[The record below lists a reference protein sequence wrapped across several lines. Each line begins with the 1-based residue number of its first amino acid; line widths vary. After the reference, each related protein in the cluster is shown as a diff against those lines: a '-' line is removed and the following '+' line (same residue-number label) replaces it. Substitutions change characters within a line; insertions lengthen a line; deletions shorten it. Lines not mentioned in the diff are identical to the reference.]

1 MSRWVGFLVVLLA
14 CVPAVG
20 AVAQDREAARREFDE
35 ATRQFEQGHYALA
48 LRGFE
53 RSYELMQGDPRGPLI
68 LYNIGR
74 AQEALGRLQDAIAS
88 FERYLA
94 DAPSDAPFRE
104 NTIDLL
110 RDLRARVADGEGSA
124 STPASAPSSSTPAGG
139 GLGALDVTG
148 LVLLGVGAAAGL
160 ASIPTGVVAL
170 DGRATLD
177 RECGQDR
184 VCSPEQQALID
195 DTRTMAIVTD
205 VLWIA
210 GVSVAAIGATLLA
223 IGRATESPVSASAL
237 CTDTGCVGTV
247 QGRF

>member
-53 RSYELMQGDPRGPLI
+53 RSYELMQGDPRAPLI

-94 DAPSDAPFRE
+94 DAPSDAPYRE

-110 RDLRARVADGEGSA
+110 RDLRARVADA
-124 STPASAPSSSTPAGG
+124 PPAPSPSPSAPSATPSG

-160 ASIPTGVVAL
+160 ASIPTGIVAL

-177 RECGQDR
+177 RECGQER
-184 VCSPEQQALID
+184 VCSPDQQGLID

-210 GVSVAAIGATLLA
+210 GVSVVAIGATLLA
-223 IGRATESPVSASAL
+223 IGRATESPVSASAM